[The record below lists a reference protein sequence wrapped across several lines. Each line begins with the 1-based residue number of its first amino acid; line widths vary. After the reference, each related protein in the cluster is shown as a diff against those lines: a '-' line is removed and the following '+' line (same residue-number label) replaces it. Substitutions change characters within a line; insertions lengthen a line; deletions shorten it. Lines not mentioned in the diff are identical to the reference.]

1 MERFDS
7 ATAFISER
15 LKKALLAV
23 DPAVKERTT
32 EIRLRSEKAVVLSVS
47 GKSIMLSS
55 DSKLTASP
63 ENALICKKEEL
74 LDSFNRLCEFS
85 AHSFQNSIS
94 SGFITTRG
102 GHRVGLT
109 GTAVCSADGSV
120 TTIRDVSSLNVRVAR
135 EVKGCAD
142 DIIKRLRLNNFG
154 GLIIAGPP
162 SSGKTTVLRDLI
174 RRLSGFESPE
184 CLKVCAIDERGEL
197 AAMKNGVAQNDV
209 GINIDVLTG
218 YPKSCAILT
227 AVKTMSPQVIAC
239 DEVAAES
246 ELEAIA
252 QGANSGITFIV
263 TVHASGFDELIR
275 RRQVERLIDIGCF
288 ETVVMLKGG
297 SLPGKIE
304 NVYEVGEI
312 KDEIYRR
319 RFGLACRGGLRDG
332 AC

>member
-1 MERFDS
+1 M
-7 ATAFISER
+7 
-15 LKKALLAV
+15 
-23 DPAVKERTT
+23 
-32 EIRLRSEKAVVLSVS
+32 
-47 GKSIMLSS
+47 
-55 DSKLTASP
+55 
-63 ENALICKKEEL
+63 
-74 LDSFNRLCEFS
+74 
-85 AHSFQNSIS
+85 
-94 SGFITTRG
+94 
-102 GHRVGLT
+102 
-109 GTAVCSADGSV
+109 CSADGSV

-142 DIIKRLRLNNFG
+142 DIIKRLRLNNLG

-184 CLKVCAIDERGEL
+184 SLKVCAIDERGEL

-209 GINIDVLTG
+209 GINTDVLTG
-218 YPKSCAILT
+218 YPKSCAMLT

-252 QGANSGITFIV
+252 QGANSGIAFIV

-297 SLPGKIE
+297 SEPGKIE

>member
-1 MERFDS
+1 M
-7 ATAFISER
+7 
-15 LKKALLAV
+15 
-23 DPAVKERTT
+23 
-32 EIRLRSEKAVVLSVS
+32 
-47 GKSIMLSS
+47 
-55 DSKLTASP
+55 
-63 ENALICKKEEL
+63 
-74 LDSFNRLCEFS
+74 
-85 AHSFQNSIS
+85 
-94 SGFITTRG
+94 
-102 GHRVGLT
+102 
-109 GTAVCSADGSV
+109 
-120 TTIRDVSSLNVRVAR
+120 
-135 EVKGCAD
+135 
-142 DIIKRLRLNNFG
+142 
-154 GLIIAGPP
+154 
-162 SSGKTTVLRDLI
+162 LRDLI
-174 RRLSGFESPE
+174 RRLSGFENPE
-184 CLKVCAIDERGEL
+184 SLKVCAIDERGEL

-209 GINIDVLTG
+209 GINTDVLTG